1 MPEDE
6 LKSSKRVLDPL
17 ERSSEV
23 LFGLIMVLGFTS
35 TVSAVH
41 SGRPEIRTMIIGALG
56 CNLAW
61 GIVDAIMYLMAS
73 LSEKGH
79 GLATLNAVVSART
92 PEDAHRV
99 ISEGLPPI
107 VARCLDESQLEQVRI
122 GLLRVSVPPHARLTR
137 DDWRGATGVFLLV
150 LLSTFPV
157 VAPFIFLPAD
167 VQRALRY
174 SNVIAI
180 IMLAITGYSYGRY
193 SGEQKWMW
201 ALSMVLLGAAMVALT
216 VKLGG

>member
-41 SGRPEIRTMIIGALG
+41 AGRPEVRTMIIGALG

-79 GLATLNAVVSART
+79 GLSTLNAVRTAGT
-92 PEDAHRV
+92 PEEAHRV
-99 ISEGLPPI
+99 ISGALPPI
-107 VARCLDESQLEQVRI
+107 VAKCMNDSQFEHIRE
-122 GLLRVSVPPHARLTR
+122 GLL
-137 DDWRGATGVFLLV
+137 
-150 LLSTFPV
+150 
-157 VAPFIFLPAD
+157 
-167 VQRALRY
+167 
-174 SNVIAI
+174 
-180 IMLAITGYSYGRY
+180 
-193 SGEQKWMW
+193 
-201 ALSMVLLGAAMVALT
+201 
-216 VKLGG
+216 

>member
-6 LKSSKRVLDPL
+6 LQSSKRILDPL

-41 SGRPEIRTMIIGALG
+41 YGRPEIRTMLVGALG

-61 GIVDAIMYLMAS
+61 GIVDAIMYLMAA

-79 GLATLNAVVSART
+79 GLSTLRAVRSART
-92 PEDAHRV
+92 SDDAYRAIRNDLPEVLAKCMND
-99 ISEGLPPI
+99 
-107 VARCLDESQLEQVRI
+107 SQVEQIRAE
-122 GLLRVSVPPHARLTR
+122 LLRLSAPARAHLTQ
-137 DDWRGATGVFLLV
+137 DDWRGAIGVFLLV
-150 LLSTFPV
+150 FLSTFPV
-157 VAPFIFLPAD
+157 VLPFIFFPD
-167 VQRALRY
+167 NIRHALRY
-174 SNVIAI
+174 SNLVAI

-193 SGEQKWMW
+193 SGEQKWGW
-201 ALSMVLLGAAMVALT
+201 AVSMVLLGLAMVGLT